1 MRFLR
6 FDDAGMARFGR
17 LEAGVVTPLDEAPW
31 AGGEPAGAPRP
42 YEGLDLLPPVPP
54 GGKVLCIGR
63 NYLAHAK
70 ELGNEVPAEP
80 LVFLKPSTS
89 LLPHGGTVL
98 LPPESERVDFEGE
111 LALVI
116 GRRAR
121 RVGREDFADVV
132 FGVTPAFDISAR
144 DLQKKDGQWWRAKGF
159 DTFCPVGPVV
169 AEGLDAADVGLRTFL
184 DGELRQDSRTSRMI
198 FDLPTLVSW
207 VSQAMTL
214 EPGDLILTGT
224 PEGVGP
230 LAEGQLLEL
239 EIEGLPRL
247 AVRVAK
253 EAGSPTR

>member
-1 MRFLR
+1 MSFLR
-6 FDDAGMARFGR
+6 FDDGGLPRFGR
-17 LEAGVVTPLDEAPW
+17 LDSGLVTPLDAAPW
-31 AGGEPAGAPRP
+31 AGGRDAGEPRP
-42 YEGLDLLPPVPP
+42 FERVALLPPVPP
-54 GGKVLCIGR
+54 GGKILCIGR
-63 NYLAHAK
+63 NYFAHAK

-80 LVFLKPSTS
+80 LVFLKPATS

-121 RVGREDFADVV
+121 RVGPEAYRDVV
-132 FGVTPAFDISAR
+132 FGATPALDITAR

-159 DTFCPVGPVV
+159 DTFCPCGPAIESGV
-169 AEGLDAADVGLRTFL
+169 DASDLSLRTFL
-184 DGELRQDSRTSRMI
+184 DGEVKQDGRTSRMI

-214 EPGDLILTGT
+214 EPGDLLLTGT

-230 LAEGQLLEL
+230 LAAGQLLEL

-247 AVRVAK
+247 SVRVAK
-253 EAGSPTR
+253 ES

>member
-1 MRFLR
+1 MTFLR
-6 FDDAGMARFGR
+6 FDDGGAPRFGR
-17 LEAGVVTPLDEAPW
+17 LDAGLVTPLDAAPW
-31 AGGEPAGAPRP
+31 AGGRDAGAPRP
-42 YEGLDLLPPVPP
+42 YERLTLLPPVPP
-54 GGKVLCIGR
+54 GGKILCIGR
-63 NYLAHAK
+63 NYLAHVK
-70 ELGNEVPAEP
+70 ELGNDVPAEP

-121 RVGREDFADVV
+121 RVGRDAYGDVV
-132 FGVTPAFDISAR
+132 FGITPAFDISAR

-159 DTFCPVGPVV
+159 DTFCPCGPVV
-169 AEGLDAADVGLRTFL
+169 ARGVDAADLSLKTFL
-184 DGELRQDSRTSRMI
+184 DGELRQDARTSRMI

-214 EPGDLILTGT
+214 EPGDLLLTGT

-230 LAEGQLLEL
+230 LAEGQLLDL

-247 AVRVAK
+247 SVGTAR
-253 EAGSPTR
+253 EA

>member
-1 MRFLR
+1 LNYLR
-6 FDDAGMARFGR
+6 FDDGGIPRFGR
-17 LEAGVVTPLDEAPW
+17 LDGGLVTPLDAAPW
-31 AGGEPAGAPRP
+31 AGGRDAGDPRP
-42 YEGLDLLPPVPP
+42 YEGLTLLPPVPP

-111 LALVI
+111 LALVV

-121 RVGREDFADVV
+121 RVGPEAYADVV
-132 FGVTPAFDISAR
+132 FGITPALDISAR

-159 DTFCPVGPVV
+159 DTFCPCGPVV
-169 AEGLDAADVGLRTFL
+169 ASGVDAADLSLKTYL
-184 DGELRQDSRTSRMI
+184 DGELRQDGRTSLMI
-198 FDLPTLVSW
+198 FDLPALVSW

-214 EPGDLILTGT
+214 EPGDLLLTGT

-230 LAEGQLLEL
+230 LADGQLLEL

-247 AVRVAK
+247 SVRVAR
-253 EAGSPTR
+253 ES

>member
-1 MRFLR
+1 MRYLR
-6 FDDAGMARFGR
+6 FEDGGVPRWGR
-17 LEAGVVTPLDEAPW
+17 LDGELVAPLDAAPW
-31 AGGEPAGAPRP
+31 QGGEAAGRP
-42 YEGLDLLPPVPP
+42 VPYAGLTLLPPVPP

-63 NYLAHAK
+63 NYLAHAR

-121 RVGREDFADVV
+121 RVGPGAFADVV
-132 FGVTPAFDISAR
+132 FGVTPALDISAR

-159 DTFCPVGPVV
+159 DTFCPCGPVV
-169 AEGLDAADVGLRTFL
+169 AAGLDASDLGLKTLL
-184 DGELRQDSRTSRMI
+184 DGEVRQDGRTSRMI
-198 FDLPTLVSW
+198 FGLPALVSW

-214 EPGDLILTGT
+214 EPGDLLLTGT

-230 LAEGQLLEL
+230 LAPGQLLEL

-247 AVRVAK
+247 SVRVEK
-253 EAGSPTR
+253 EP

>member
-1 MRFLR
+1 MRYLR
-6 FDDAGMARFGR
+6 FDDGGLPRWGR
-17 LEAGVVTPLDEAPW
+17 LEAGMVTPLDGSPW
-31 AGGEPAGAPRP
+31 SGGEPAGPARP
-42 YEGLDLLPPVPP
+42 YDVLDLLPPVPP

-98 LPPESERVDFEGE
+98 LPPESDRVDFEGE

-121 RVGREDFADVV
+121 RVSREAFADVV

-159 DTFCPVGPVV
+159 DTFCPAGPVI
-169 AEGLDAADVGLRTFL
+169 AKGFDAADVRLRTSL
-184 DGELRQDSRTSRMI
+184 DGEVKQDSRTSRMI

-214 EPGDLILTGT
+214 EPGDLLLTGT

-230 LAEGQLLEL
+230 LADGQLLEL

-247 AVRVAK
+247 SVKVAK
-253 EAGSPTR
+253 ER

>member
-6 FDDAGMARFGR
+6 FDDGGLPRFGR
-17 LEAGVVTPLDEAPW
+17 LEAGVVTPLDGAPW
-31 AGGEPAGAPRP
+31 AGGEEAGRPRP
-42 YEGLDLLPPVPP
+42 YETLDLLPPVPP

-121 RVGREDFADVV
+121 RVGPEAFSAVV

-159 DTFCPVGPVV
+159 DTFCPCGPVV
-169 AEGLDAADVGLRTFL
+169 ATDVDASDVGLKTL
-184 DGELRQDSRTSRMI
+184 VDGETKQDARTSRMI

-214 EPGDLILTGT
+214 EPGDLLLTGT

-230 LAEGQLLEL
+230 LADGQRLEL

-247 AVRVAK
+247 SVRVAN
-253 EAGSPTR
+253 ER

>member
-1 MRFLR
+1 MRYLR
-6 FDDAGMARFGR
+6 FEDGGLPRFGR
-17 LEAGVVTPLDEAPW
+17 LDAGLVTPLDAAPW
-31 AGGEPAGAPRP
+31 AGGRDAGEPRP
-42 YEGLDLLPPVPP
+42 FETLVLLPPVPP
-54 GGKVLCIGR
+54 GGKILCIGR

-89 LLPHGGTVL
+89 LLAHGGTVL

-121 RVGREDFADVV
+121 RVGPEAYGDVV
-132 FGVTPAFDISAR
+132 FGVTPALDISAR

-159 DTFCPVGPVV
+159 DTFCPCGPVV
-169 AEGLDAADVGLRTFL
+169 AEGFDAADVGLKTYL
-184 DGELRQDSRTSRMI
+184 DGELKQDGRTSRMI

-214 EPGDLILTGT
+214 EPGDLLLTGT

-230 LAEGQLLEL
+230 LADGQLLEL

-247 AVRVAK
+247 SVKVAK
-253 EAGSPTR
+253 ER

>member
-6 FDDAGMARFGR
+6 FDDGGLPRFGR
-17 LEAGVVTPLDEAPW
+17 LEAGVVTPLDDAPW
-31 AGGEPAGAPRP
+31 AGGEEAGTPRP
-42 YEGLDLLPPVPP
+42 YEGLHLLPPVPP
-54 GGKVLCIGR
+54 GGKILCIGR

-70 ELGNEVPAEP
+70 ELGNEVPSEP

-98 LPPESERVDFEGE
+98 RPPESERVDFEGE

-121 RVGREDFADVV
+121 RASREDFDDVV

-144 DLQKKDGQWWRAKGF
+144 DLQKRDGQWWRAKGF
-159 DTFCPVGPVV
+159 DTFCPCGPVV
-169 AEGLDAADVGLRTFL
+169 ESGLDASDLSLRTIL
-184 DGELRQDSRTSRMI
+184 DGAVKQDARTSRMI

-207 VSQAMTL
+207 VSRAMTL
-214 EPGDLILTGT
+214 EPGDLLLTGT

-230 LAEGQLLEL
+230 LAPGQLLEL

-247 AVRVAK
+247 SVRVSG
-253 EAGSPTR
+253 EG

>member
-6 FDDAGMARFGR
+6 FDDGGIPRFGR
-17 LEAGVVTPLDEAPW
+17 LDGGLVTPLDAAPW
-31 AGGEPAGAPRP
+31 AGGRDAGERRP
-42 YEGLDLLPPVPP
+42 FETLALLPPVPA

-63 NYLAHAK
+63 NYFAHAK

-89 LLPHGGTVL
+89 LLSHGGTVL

-121 RVGREDFADVV
+121 RVGPKAYADVV
-132 FGVTPAFDISAR
+132 FGVTPALDITAR

-159 DTFCPVGPVV
+159 DTFCPCGPVV
-169 AEGLDAADVGLRTFL
+169 ECGLDASDLALRTYL
-184 DGELRQDSRTSRMI
+184 DGELKQDGRTSRMI
-198 FDLPTLVSW
+198 FGLPALVSW

-214 EPGDLILTGT
+214 EPGDLLLTGT

-230 LAEGQLLEL
+230 LAPGQHLEL

-247 AVRVAK
+247 SVRVAK
-253 EAGSPTR
+253 EP

>member
-6 FDDAGMARFGR
+6 FDDGGLPRWGR
-17 LEAGVVTPLDEAPW
+17 LDAGFVTPLDAAPW
-31 AGGEPAGAPRP
+31 SGGRDAGEPRP
-42 YEGLDLLPPVPP
+42 FETLTLLPPVPP

-63 NYLAHAK
+63 NYFAHAK

-89 LLPHGGTVL
+89 LLSHGGTVL

-121 RVGREDFADVV
+121 RVTPEEYGDVV
-132 FGVTPAFDISAR
+132 FGVTPALDITAR

-159 DTFCPVGPVV
+159 DTFCPCGPVV
-169 AEGLDAADVGLRTFL
+169 AGGLDASDLSLRTIL
-184 DGELRQDSRTSRMI
+184 DGEVKQDGRTSRMI
-198 FDLPTLVSW
+198 FSLPALVSW

-214 EPGDLILTGT
+214 EPGDLLLTGT

-230 LAEGQLLEL
+230 LAPGQHLEL

-247 AVRVAK
+247 SVRVAK
-253 EAGSPTR
+253 EP